1 MMLRSALR
9 FFTRLPVGRPDP
21 SASFHGVMVWLPVV
35 GLIIGLIIGLAVW
48 AAALVLPSV
57 LCGVFGC
64 FVWVA
69 VTGGLH
75 LDGVADCGD
84 GMLVEA
90 PREKRLVI
98 MKDSRLGTFGGVA
111 LFFVLLFKA
120 AALAC
125 LCESSAPTLASLA
138 AFAGICVMAAVLGR
152 SAVFAAQRLPSAR
165 PDGMGSM
172 VAKGTD
178 KSHGLRAL
186 ALCVLVCAFNGWLGA
201 LAFAA
206 ALFTAWILLSAAM
219 KRLGGVTG
227 DVYGCL
233 IELTECAV
241 LTVCCI

>member
-35 GLIIGLIIGLAVW
+35 GLIIGLIIGLVVW
-48 AAALVLPSV
+48 GVALALPPV

-64 FVWVA
+64 FAWVA
-69 VTGGLH
+69 ITGGLH

-111 LFFVLLFKA
+111 LFFVLLFKV

-125 LCESSAPTLASLA
+125 LCERAMPTTASLA
-138 AFAGICVMAAVLGR
+138 FFVGVCVMAAVLGR
-152 SAVFAAQRLPSAR
+152 SAVFVAQRLPSAR

-178 KSHGLRAL
+178 KSHELRAFV
-186 ALCVLVCAFNGWLGA
+186 LCVLVCAFNGWLGV
-201 LAFAA
+201 LAFVAA
-206 ALFTAWILLSAAM
+206 SFIVWLLLSAAM

-241 LTVCCI
+241 LTACCL

>member
-1 MMLRSALR
+1 
-9 FFTRLPVGRPDP
+9 
-21 SASFHGVMVWLPVV
+21 MVWLPVV
-35 GLIIGLIIGLAVW
+35 GLILGLLIGATVW
-48 AAALVLPSV
+48 GAALVLPPV
-57 LCGVFGC
+57 LSGVFGC

-69 VTGGLH
+69 LTGGLH

-111 LFFVLLFKA
+111 LIFVLLFKA

-125 LCESSAPTLASLA
+125 LSEAAVPTPSSLMNLAGA
-138 AFAGICVMAAVLGR
+138 CVMAAVLGR
-152 SAVFAAQRLPSAR
+152 SAVFVAQRLPSAR

-172 VAKGTD
+172 VARGAD
-178 KSHGLRAL
+178 HRHGWMAL
-186 ALCVLVCAFNGWLGA
+186 ALCVPVCALNGWLGLA
-201 LAFAA
+201 AFAA
-206 ALFTAWILLSAAM
+206 ALGICWLLLSAAL
-219 KRLGGVTG
+219 KRIGGVTG

-241 LTVCCI
+241 LTVCCL